1 MRKFQAA
8 IAISS
13 LLMTSNSF
21 AQNSNRLNEVIVTA
35 NPLGRSSS
43 DISQPVTVLQGD
55 DLVYKYQSTIGETLS
70 KEVGIRST
78 YFGPGASRP
87 VIRGLE
93 GDQILVLQNG
103 LGNIDASAASVDHNV
118 AVDPLTVER
127 VEVVRGPAALLY
139 GSRAVGGVVNI
150 IDNRIP
156 NEPIDEVVTGVTDA
170 RFNSGNRE
178 RAASVLLEGGID
190 NYAWHI
196 NGFKRITDDIDIP
209 GFARSES
216 ERASAPQNPETRD
229 HLTNSQSNSNGGTFG
244 LTRFFDNDKG
254 YIGASVTRFE
264 NEYGTVAEQDVTID
278 MDQTRFDVAGL
289 YKKPTKSIKEVKF
302 KAGISEYRHT
312 EFEGNN
318 TGTIFDND
326 GYDGRIE
333 FVHEK
338 IGDFEGAIG
347 FQSSRSDFSA
357 LGDEAFIPVTDTTT
371 NAIFLLEELPLDN
384 VTLQLGAR
392 AEKQKIDKDPST
404 VALLGANAD
413 SREDDTF
420 SGSVGFV
427 RKLDSDY
434 AVALS
439 ASYTQRAPNAQELF
453 ANGVHVATETFE
465 TGDRN
470 LNVQKSSGV
479 DLSLRKEKGKAT
491 GEINLFYNQFQDF
504 ITLVNTGNIFTDPG
518 SGDQSPIFDY
528 ANVNAKFYGVEAKA
542 LFNIVKSGSTKFDI
556 EIRGDY
562 VEARNRNT
570 EDPLSRISPAR
581 VGGSLNYK
589 QNKLGIRFD
598 ADHNFAQNH
607 VPQGDTKTDG
617 FLMVD
622 FGVDYEVNF
631 GGTSSLVY
639 VKGTNLL
646 DEEARNHVSFIKNVA
661 PLMGRSVLAGIR
673 TAF

>member
-1 MRKFQAA
+1 MKKIQAA
-8 IAISS
+8 IVISS
-13 LLMTSNSF
+13 ILLSPNSF
-21 AQNSNRLNEVIVTA
+21 AQESTRLNDVIVTA
-35 NPLGRSSS
+35 NPLGRSANQ
-43 DISQPVTVLQGD
+43 ISQPVTVVAGD
-55 DLVYKYQSTIGETLS
+55 DLVYKYQPTIGETLS
-70 KEVGIRST
+70 KEPGIRST

-103 LGNIDASAASVDHNV
+103 VGNIDASAASVDHNV
-118 AVDPLTVER
+118 AIDPLTVEKI
-127 VEVVRGPAALLY
+127 EVVRGPAALLY
-139 GSRAVGGVVNI
+139 GSRAVGGVVNV

-156 NEPIDEVVTGVTDA
+156 DEPIDEVVTGVTDA
-170 RFNSGNRE
+170 RFNSANRE
-178 RAASVLLEGGID
+178 RAASILLEGGID

-216 ERASAPQNPETRD
+216 QRISDPQANETRD

-264 NEYGTVAEQDVTID
+264 NNYGAVAEQDVTID

-312 EFEGNN
+312 EFEGDE
-318 TGTIFDND
+318 TGTVFDND

-371 NAIFLLEELPLDN
+371 NAVFFLEELPLDK

-392 AEKQKIDKDPST
+392 AEQQKVEKDPST
-404 VALLGANAD
+404 VAALGANAD
-413 SREDDTF
+413 SREDDTV

-427 RKLDSDY
+427 YNPVNDY
-434 AVALS
+434 AIALS
-439 ASYTQRAPNAQELF
+439 TSYTQRAPNAQELF
-453 ANGVHVATETFE
+453 ANGLHVATATFE
-465 TGDRN
+465 AGNRN
-470 LNVQKSSGV
+470 LNIQKSTGV
-479 DLSLRKEKGKAT
+479 DLSFRKEKGRTT

-504 ITLVNTGNIFTDPG
+504 ITLVNTGGQFADGGENF
-518 SGDQSPIFDY
+518 PIFNY
-528 ANVNAKFYGVEAKA
+528 ANINAKFYGVEAKA
-542 LFNIVKSGSTKFDI
+542 LFNVVKSGSTKFDI

-570 EDPLSRISPAR
+570 EEPLSRISPAR
-581 VGGSLNYK
+581 AGGSLIYK
-589 QNKLGIRFD
+589 QNKLGVRLD
-598 ADHNFAQNH
+598 ADHTFAQNH

-617 FLMVD
+617 YLMLD
-622 FGVDYEVNF
+622 FGVDYEVNV
-631 GGTSSLVY
+631 GSTSSLLY

-646 DEEARNHVSFIKNVA
+646 DEEARNHVSFIKDIA
-661 PLMGRSVLAGIR
+661 PLMGKSVLAGIR